1 MGKIKRLEQGNI
13 GVMGAIAQE
22 IAAMAPA
29 CDTVAFMTAAAIYAY
44 VLTPLSFLLAMA
56 VMYLEVNTLYHLS
69 KRHASA
75 GGYYGYVATAYGPS
89 PAVLTGFL
97 YIMYQVASTAAI
109 PTYIG
114 GVVLPGALKYFFNIN
129 IAGWL
134 WIPLI
139 LIFII
144 IPIMLAILGIK
155 IQMKYIKAAALFE
168 ISFLFVLSLI
178 IILKAPDNTL
188 NVFNPFAWP
197 NYKSYFDPNG
207 GPVSSVGL
215 GMIFAITSFIGYG
228 GSAPLGEEV
237 KSHRSITKALVIG
250 LLITGG
256 VLTEVSYSLVV
267 GWGVNHMAGFAHS
280 AIPGILVATFYTGIA
295 GGLMLSLVALNS
307 AFSDSVAMQ
316 SNAARVYFAM
326 ARDHI
331 LPDFFSDIHK
341 KFKTPYKS
349 LLFIGASASIVALTT
364 GFIMLHIEGV
374 GFSRMFSVSA
384 ANPKLQKGLTETFA
398 FLTTIALYGLIIT
411 HFLLNTSI
419 MVLYKRLKEKHHGL
433 LRKIIHPIEHYVM
446 PGLATLI
453 FMFVLYESVIPPLFP
468 IFQASV
474 VSILF
479 ICIIII
485 YIMYLKK
492 YRKEILAKV
501 SITVNLIGEEGCV
514 SENSAAFSDNGHTHE
529 HQINK

>member
-1 MGKIKRLEQGNI
+1 MEKIKRLEQGNI
-13 GVMGAIAQE
+13 DVIGAIAQE

-44 VLTPLSFLLAMA
+44 VLTPLSFLLAMV

-69 KRHASA
+69 KKHASA

-114 GVVLPGALKYFFNIN
+114 GVVLPGALKYFFHIN

-144 IPIMLAILGIK
+144 IPIFLSIVGIK

-168 ISFLFVLSLI
+168 LAFLFVLSLI

-207 GPVSSVGL
+207 GPVASVGL

-250 LLITGG
+250 LILTGG

-267 GWGVNHMAGFAHS
+267 GWGVNNMQGFAHS
-280 AIPGILVATFYTGIA
+280 AIPGILVATFYTGIT
-295 GGLMLSLVALNS
+295 GGLLLSLVALNS

-341 KFKTPYKS
+341 KYKTPYKS
-349 LLFIGASASIVALTT
+349 LLFIGVSSSILALAT
-364 GFIMLHIEGV
+364 GFIMLHIEGI

-384 ANPKLQKGLTETFA
+384 ANPQLQKGLTYTFG
-398 FLTTIALYGLIIT
+398 FLTTVALYGLIIT

-419 MVLYKRLKEKHHGL
+419 MALYKRLKEKHSG
-433 LRKIIHPIEHYVM
+433 IIKTIVHPILHYVM
-446 PGLATLI
+446 PGLATII
-453 FMFVLYESVIPPLFP
+453 FLFVLYESVVPPLFP
-468 IFQASV
+468 IFQASLASLLYIFLV
-474 VSILF
+474 
-479 ICIIII
+479 II
-485 YIMYLKK
+485 YIIYLKN
-492 YRKEILAKV
+492 YRKETLAKV
-501 SITVNLIGEEGCV
+501 RVTVNLIAEDGCK
-514 SENSAAFSDNGHTHE
+514 SDHLHGD
-529 HQINK
+529 

>member
-1 MGKIKRLEQGNI
+1 MGKLKRLEQGNI
-13 GVMGAIAQE
+13 GLVGLIAQE

-44 VLTPLSFLLAMA
+44 VLTPLSFILAMA

-89 PAVLTGFL
+89 PAILTGFL

-114 GVVLPGALKYFFNIN
+114 GVVLPGALKFFFHIN

-134 WIPLI
+134 WMPLI
-139 LIFII
+139 LIFIV
-144 IPIMLAILGIK
+144 IPIALAILGIK
-155 IQMKYIKAAALFE
+155 IQMKYIKIAAIFE
-168 ISFLFVLSLI
+168 ISFLFLLSLI
-178 IILKAPDNTL
+178 IIFKAPDNTL

-207 GPVSSVGL
+207 GPISSVGL

-228 GSAPLGEEV
+228 GSAPLGEEA

-267 GWGVNHMAGFAHS
+267 GWGVNNMSGFAHS
-280 AIPGILVATFYTGIA
+280 SIPGLIVATFYTGIG
-295 GGLMLSLVALNS
+295 GGLMLALVALNS

-326 ARDHI
+326 SRDSI
-331 LPDFFSDIHK
+331 LPNFFSDIHK
-341 KFKTPYKS
+341 KYKTPHKS
-349 LLFIGASASIVALTT
+349 LMLIGVLASVLALTT
-364 GFIMLHIEGV
+364 GFIMLHIEGI
-374 GFSRMFSVSA
+374 GFNEMFIVSA
-384 ANPKLQKGLTETFA
+384 ANSHVQKGLTETFT
-398 FLTTIALYGLIIT
+398 FLTTVALYGLIVT

-419 MVLYKRLKEKHHGL
+419 MVLYKRLKEKHQGL
-433 LRKIIHPIEHYVM
+433 LRKIIHPIEHYFM

-453 FMFVLYESVIPPLFP
+453 FLFVLYESIVPPIFP
-468 IFQASV
+468 IFEASA
-474 VSILF
+474 VS
-479 ICIIII
+479 II
-485 YIMYLKK
+485 YILVIITYIIYLKK
-492 YRKEILAKV
+492 YKKDIIAKV
-501 SITVNLIGEEGCV
+501 NVTVNIVEEEHCV
-514 SENSAAFSDNGHTHE
+514 TKNSL
-529 HQINK
+529 

>member
-1 MGKIKRLEQGNI
+1 MENQQRLERGNI
-13 GVMGAIAQE
+13 GTLGAIAQE

-29 CDTVAFMTAAAIYAY
+29 CDTVAFMTAASIYAY
-44 VLTPLSFLLAMA
+44 ALTPLSFLLAMA

-69 KRHASA
+69 KKHASA

-134 WIPLI
+134 WMPLI

-144 IPIMLAILGIK
+144 VPIMLAILGLK
-155 IQMKYIKAAALFE
+155 VQMKYIKAAALFE
-168 ISFLFVLSLI
+168 IIFLLVLSLI
-178 IILKAPDNTL
+178 IIIKSPDNTL

-197 NYKSYFDPNG
+197 NYKNYFDPNG
-207 GPVSSVGL
+207 GPISSVGL

-237 KSHRSITKALVIG
+237 KSHKAITKALVIG

-267 GWGVNHMAGFAHS
+267 GWGVNNMVSFSHS
-280 AIPGILVATFYTGIA
+280 PIPGILVATFYTGIA
-295 GGLMLSLVALNS
+295 GGLMLALVALNS

-316 SNAARVYFAM
+316 SNAGRVYFAM
-326 ARDHI
+326 SRDHI
-331 LPDFFSDIHK
+331 LPDFFSAIHK
-341 KFKTPYKS
+341 KYKTPYKS
-349 LLFIGASASIVALTT
+349 LLLIGAMASITAIAT
-364 GFIMLHIEGV
+364 GFIMLHIEGI
-374 GFSRMFSVSA
+374 GFSRIFSVSA
-384 ANPKLQKGLTETFA
+384 ANPKLQKGLTEAFV

-419 MVLYKRLKEKHHGL
+419 MVLYKRLKEKHNGL
-433 LRKIIHPIEHYVM
+433 LKKIIHPIEHYIM

-474 VSILF
+474 ASIIF
-479 ICIIII
+479 ICIVII

-492 YRKEILAKV
+492 YKKETLAKV
-501 SITVNLIGEEGCV
+501 SVTVNLVEEEGCE
-514 SENSAAFSDNGHTHE
+514 SES
-529 HQINK
+529 